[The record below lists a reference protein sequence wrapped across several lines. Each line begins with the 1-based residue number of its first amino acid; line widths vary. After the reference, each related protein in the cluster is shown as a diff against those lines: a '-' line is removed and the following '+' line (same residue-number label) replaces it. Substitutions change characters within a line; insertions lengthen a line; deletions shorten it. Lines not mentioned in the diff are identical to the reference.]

1 MTNTPSQ
8 PNSNFESAQTTATGF
23 NNNFDTH
30 YTQSRFDGQDFQ
42 DTSFQHQHKDTLS
55 QSVSQSVLSVILV
68 MLESFITLVLRFD
81 ANLRQIVYPLA
92 KDNVVVCVRT
102 YVPHLTFY
110 ATFTYNGV
118 LLDTQLR
125 ANQMV
130 DVTINAF
137 TWQLFSAIFTND
149 SKAVDKLQMRGEPLR
164 VGQVK
169 RFLQGIGLGQIVQHI
184 LQTVKGKTA
193 KAPKMTEDEKKLKLT
208 EYKER
213 ITEQQNQIN
222 ALTISQSQLATQ
234 AQELQSKNKT
244 LLVAL
249 GVTVVA
255 LIGCII
261 ALVMR

>member
-1 MTNTPSQ
+1 MLNTADPQIPKQQEHIIS
-8 PNSNFESAQTTATGF
+8 NSI
-23 NNNFDTH
+23 
-30 YTQSRFDGQDFQ
+30 
-42 DTSFQHQHKDTLS
+42 
-55 QSVSQSVLSVILV
+55 LSVILV

-81 ANLRQIVYPLA
+81 AKLRQIVYPLA
-92 KDNVVVCVRT
+92 KENVVVCVRT

-110 ATFTYNGV
+110 ATFTFNGV

-137 TWQLFSAIFTND
+137 TWQLFGAIFTND
-149 SKAVDKLQMRGEPLR
+149 SKAVDKLQMRGEPFR
-164 VGQVK
+164 IEQVK
-169 RFLQGIGLGQIVQHI
+169 GFLQGIGIGQVVQYI
-184 LQTVKGKTA
+184 LQTIKGKSAENT
-193 KAPKMTEDEKKLKLT
+193 KLT
-208 EYKER
+208 DDDKKIKLDEYKTR

-234 AQELQSKNKT
+234 AQELKSKNKT
-244 LLVAL
+244 LLIAL

-261 ALVMR
+261 TLLMR